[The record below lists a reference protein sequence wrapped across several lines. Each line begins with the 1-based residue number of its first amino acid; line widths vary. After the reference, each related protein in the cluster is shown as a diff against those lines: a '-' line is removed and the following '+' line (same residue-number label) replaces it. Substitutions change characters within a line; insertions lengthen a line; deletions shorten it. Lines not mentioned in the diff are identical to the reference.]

1 MSETERIDVDPG
13 RAALIIQDL
22 QNDVMV
28 EGGATG
34 GGSGAAGAWA
44 KARPAASVAAVTPT
58 APTSVRRDIVAPL
71 LASNSS
77 DELMSVTPYGFI
89 AGCDS

>member
-28 EGGATG
+28 EGGAF
-34 GGSGAAGAWA
+34 SFNPGA
-44 KARPAASVAAVTPT
+44 P
-58 APTSVRRDIVAPL
+58 
-71 LASNSS
+71 SS
-77 DELMSVTPYGFI
+77 TM
-89 AGCDS
+89 